1 MNKHGK
7 SGHRLNVLIVDD
19 DPSVG
24 SFLVHA
30 LKSRGYNPFFYTNP
44 LEAIYSA
51 ERESYVLAFVDVH
64 MPEMSGLEVI
74 SVLKRQNPEIEIV
87 IVSGY
92 GSLDDAVKAIK
103 VGINDYLKKP
113 FSVDEVSFCLNRF
126 EERRRINEQLR
137 RTEEKYAQLVQN
149 LPLVVFVLN
158 RDLKLEFINKATES
172 LLGYTPSEALAAD
185 DWFKKAIHPE
195 DRDRIIEKFKNF
207 FSGDCTPFK
216 EECKLLHKKG
226 HIIYTFIQSL
236 PLYGTDDKPCEL
248 EGIIIDITD
257 RFFYER
263 SLVQQE
269 KLKTLGVI
277 ATEVAHEIRN
287 PLTSIGGFARRIKK
301 KHPELR
307 EADIIIQETHRLE
320 KLLNRIRH
328 YLQPVEIKKVF
339 LNANEVIKRCYE
351 LLQPEIEHKGVL
363 CAMELDPNLPYI
375 QVDPNI
381 LLQVLINLFRNAIEG
396 SRSRKNFCVRTFA
409 TDNHVHIQC
418 SSPLEP
424 GETLDCES
432 IFLPFSEG
440 GRSVGLPLSHKLV
453 KNMGGLLTCTEEDQQ
468 AVFTVTFPIARPSN
482 EKNHAQ
488 NKPGA

>member
-1 MNKHGK
+1 MNRRGK
-7 SGHRLNVLIVDD
+7 TGQRLNVLIVDD
-19 DPSVG
+19 DPSIG
-24 SFLVHA
+24 SFLMHA
-30 LKSRGYNPFFYTNP
+30 LKSRGYKPVFYTNP

-51 ERESYVLAFVDVH
+51 KRESYVLAFVDVH

-74 SVLKRQNPEIEIV
+74 SVLKRQNPEMEIV
-87 IVSGY
+87 VISGY

-126 EERRRINEQLR
+126 EERRRINEQLK

-158 RDLKLEFINKATES
+158 RCLKLEFINQATES
-172 LLGYTPSEALAAD
+172 LLGYTPSEALAND
-185 DWFKKAIHPE
+185 EWFERTIHPE
-195 DRDRIIEKFKNF
+195 DRPRIIERFKSF
-207 FSGDCTPFK
+207 FAGDCSPFK
-216 EECKLLHKKG
+216 EECKLIHKKG

-236 PLYGTDDKPCEL
+236 PLYGSGDEPCEL

-257 RFFYER
+257 RFFYEC
-263 SLVQQE
+263 SLIQQE
-269 KLKTLGVI
+269 KLKTLGAI

-287 PLTSIGGFARRIKK
+287 PLMSIGGFARRIKK

-328 YLQPVEIKKVF
+328 YLQPVEIEKVF
-339 LNANEVIKRCYE
+339 LNANEVVERCYE
-351 LLQPEIEHKGVL
+351 LLQPEIEHKCVV
-363 CAMELDPNLPYI
+363 CNMELDPNLPYI
-375 QVDPNI
+375 KVDPNV

-396 SRSRKNFCVRTFA
+396 SRTKKKFWVRTFS

-424 GETLDCES
+424 GESLDCET
-432 IFLPFSEG
+432 IFLPFAEG
-440 GRSVGLPLSHKLV
+440 GRSVGLPLSHKLI
-453 KNMGGLLTCTEEDQQ
+453 KNMGGLLTCTEEDHE
-468 AVFTVTFPIARPSN
+468 AVFTVTFPIAHP
-482 EKNHAQ
+482 EDT
-488 NKPGA
+488 